1 MPRRTTSPRPND
13 PFLLA
18 MRLLRDEVPSFDVYP
33 FSLPVVRGLHELPL
47 DVKVT
52 FLIGENGS
60 GKSTLV
66 EAIAVAAGYN
76 PEGGSRDNNFETR
89 RSDSQLHRHVR
100 LVRSWRRPRTGY
112 FLRTESFYNMG
123 TEVDRLSQLPGGF
136 ATLQAYGGRSPHEQ
150 SHGESF
156 LAVLKNRFGPNGL
169 YILDGPEAA
178 LSPQRQLAL
187 LVRMQ
192 HLVDDGS
199 QFVIATHSP
208 ILLAFPGARLLRLDG
223 ERIEPV
229 AYRQTEHYALTRDFL
244 NDPDRYL
251 KRLLADAPRDPED

>member
-1 MPRRTTSPRPND
+1 
-13 PFLLA
+13 
-18 MRLLRDEVPSFDVYP
+18 MRLLREEVPSFEVYP
-33 FSLPVVRGLHELPL
+33 FSLPAVRSLQELAL
-47 DVKVT
+47 DAKVT

-60 GKSTLV
+60 GKSTLI

-89 RSDSQLHRHVR
+89 RSDSELHRYVR
-100 LVRSWRRPRTGY
+100 LIRSWRRPRTGY

-123 TEVDRLSQLPGGF
+123 TEVDRLSELPGGY

-156 LAVLKNRFGPNGL
+156 LAVLKNRFGPDGL
-169 YILDGPEAA
+169 YVLDEPEAA
-178 LSPQRQLAL
+178 LSPQRQLSL
-187 LVRMQ
+187 LVRMH
-192 HLVDDGS
+192 HLVRDGS

-229 AYRQTEHYALTRDFL
+229 EYRQTEHYALTRDFL
-244 NDPDRYL
+244 NDPERYL
-251 KRLLADAPRDPED
+251 DRLLADGPSGSDA

>member
-1 MPRRTTSPRPND
+1 
-13 PFLLA
+13 

-52 FLIGENGS
+52 FLIGENGT

-89 RSDSQLHRHVR
+89 RSDSGLHRYVR

-123 TEVDRLSQLPGGF
+123 TEVDRLSRLRGGE
-136 ATLQAYGGRSPHEQ
+136 ATLEAYGGRSPHEQ

-169 YILDGPEAA
+169 YILDEPEAA

-187 LVRMQ
+187 LVRMH
-192 HLVDDGS
+192 HLVQGGS

-208 ILLAFPGARLLRLDG
+208 ILLAFPGARLFRLDG
-223 ERIEPV
+223 ARIEAV
-229 AYRQTEHYALTRDFL
+229 EYRQTEHYALTRDFL

-251 KRLLADAPRDPED
+251 RRLLEDAPPESEG